1 MIPFDRYVRRVFFGT
16 LSLVLVV
23 AGTFLLLGQKPWA
36 RGIVLGGTA
45 SLANL
50 VIMASDVRRQGKRVD
65 GQLVR
70 PSYGHYASRMT
81 ITAAALIYAAIST
94 KIAFWVVV
102 PALFAAQVIMA
113 GGELVG
119 EGRQEKP

>member
-1 MIPFDRYVRRVFFGT
+1 MGSFDRYVRRVFFAT
-16 LSLVLVV
+16 LSLILFF
-23 AGTFLLLGQKPWA
+23 AGIFLLLGHKPWA

-50 VIMASDVRRQGKRVD
+50 VIMASDIRRQGKTAD

-70 PSYGHYASRMT
+70 PSYGHYALRMT
-81 ITAAALIYAAIST
+81 ITAAVLIYAATST
-94 KIAFWVVV
+94 KIAFWVAA
-102 PALFAAQVIMA
+102 PALFTAQFIMT

-119 EGRQEKP
+119 EGRQEKS